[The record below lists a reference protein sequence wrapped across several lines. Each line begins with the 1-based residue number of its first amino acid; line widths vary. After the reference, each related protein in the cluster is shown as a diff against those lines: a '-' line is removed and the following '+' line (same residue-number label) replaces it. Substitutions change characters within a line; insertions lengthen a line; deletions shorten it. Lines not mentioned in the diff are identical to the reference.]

1 MILKVTTAHMA
12 HERGVFKVI
21 RRRLP
26 GGVKKWPELRANSPV
41 PVFFCR
47 YGNDKLSCRKI
58 SQIVLFA

>member
-41 PVFFCR
+41 PVFFSR